1 MFGFLSVA
9 FLLVM
14 GRENVC
20 GFSHL
25 ARRQKGTYLFMSE
38 PSDTSSDDENVITIE
53 SEPFEPT
60 EEEALVTSVLD
71 QLPSFTVTN
80 KEQRVSINEALLK
93 LERLNPT
100 PDAATSPLINGVWE
114 LRYAGGYTSE
124 WALNSPTRQLALFL
138 YSGGYSPGLF
148 AISLAQQLPSGLVE
162 LDDIEISI
170 SRDQP
175 RVEARLKAGFFGQS
189 PQQEVVVRTELRVQ
203 SGVRLQEVYE
213 SAEVLGQT
221 ISIPTQLKY
230 SRDLYVTYV
239 DDDLMIIRDG
249 SGVPEVL
256 VRKDKVFLDKWGTE
270 PGDVDDLTAPGT
282 TEEDEDDNFGSDDL
296 MPSD

>member
-1 MFGFLSVA
+1 MRS
-9 FLLVM
+9 FLLIISVLAA
-14 GRENVC
+14 GRNVS
-20 GFSHL
+20 GFSHPSL
-25 ARRQKGTYLFMSE
+25 GKKFTTSHLMSE
-38 PSDTSSDDENVITIE
+38 PSDTSADDESVITIE
-53 SEPFEPT
+53 SEPIEPT

-71 QLPSFTVTN
+71 QLPSFTMSN
-80 KEQRVSINEALLK
+80 QEQRVSINEALLK
-93 LERLNPT
+93 LEQLNPT
-100 PDAATSPLINGVWE
+100 PDPAISPLINGAWE

-148 AISLAQQLPSGLVE
+148 ALSLAQQLPAGLVKV
-162 LDDIEISI
+162 DDLEISI

-175 RVEARLKAGFFGQS
+175 RVEARLKVGFLGQT
-189 PQQEVVVRTELRVQ
+189 PQQEVVVRTELRTQ

-213 SAEVLGQT
+213 SAEVLGQAVP
-221 ISIPTQLKY
+221 IPTQLKY
-230 SRDLYVTYV
+230 TRDLYVTYV

-282 TEEDEDDNFGSDDL
+282 IDDNDDDDL